1 MACSTSNSMNFY
13 SIGGFFEFSYLNQNE
28 PIYSVV
34 YCTGA
39 HHHQKKKIETLV
51 KLNAMYYEL
60 FAIARISDPVLASK
74 EASKIASTVGKL
86 ILNNRGVIREITSLG
101 PKPLPKIMSKEQE
114 RHFQGYHFMM
124 GFDSS
129 SAVQQELLRTLRRDP
144 RILRSSIIK
153 NEMKGNLNVGTTYQ
167 RVFEKVS
174 N

>member
-1 MACSTSNSMNFY
+1 MNFY

-51 KLNAMYYEL
+51 KSNAMYYEL